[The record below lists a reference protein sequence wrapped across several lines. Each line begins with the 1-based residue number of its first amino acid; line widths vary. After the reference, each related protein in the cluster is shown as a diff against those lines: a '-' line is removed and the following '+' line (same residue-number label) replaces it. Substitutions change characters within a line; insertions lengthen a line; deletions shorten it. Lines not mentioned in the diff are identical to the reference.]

1 MLEGWMMWI
10 DPRIG
15 RLVLIALG
23 VLFFGY
29 GAFKQ
34 TPELDGI
41 KNASVYRLIC
51 GIFFHWSKNARK
63 NVSTI
68 AAAQKG
74 H

>member
-41 KNASVYRLIC
+41 KNASVYRGSLFFLLLRAYSFT
-51 GIFFHWSKNARK
+51 IFDLWHLFPLE
-63 NVSTI
+63 
-68 AAAQKG
+68 
-74 H
+74 